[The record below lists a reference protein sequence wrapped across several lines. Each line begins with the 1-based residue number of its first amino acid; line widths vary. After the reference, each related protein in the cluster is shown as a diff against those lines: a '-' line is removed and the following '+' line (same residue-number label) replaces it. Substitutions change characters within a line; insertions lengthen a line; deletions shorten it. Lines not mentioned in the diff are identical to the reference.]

1 MIKFFRKRRYDL
13 MEKNKTGKYF
23 KYAIGEIVLVVI
35 GILIALSINNWNEN
49 NKLDTKKQSYY
60 QQLLEDLKKDKEFS
74 ENTIAKFRT
83 QRKTY
88 EDYRQEFYKTK
99 LSPQDVNKNL
109 FDLHME
115 AYGIFF
121 NSSTIETLQNSGEI
135 ALIPAVLRNKLIDLK
150 RFQERISQ
158 GSQNSN
164 RSKNNVTESI
174 FILLGQLDLEERIE
188 KQGELKTFL
197 NIEEN
202 RKEIILGMES
212 IQGWKNHSETTTIR
226 ELEELLKDITII
238 EELIQKEIKD

>member
-1 MIKFFRKRRYDL
+1 